1 LADKNSLDNDCSFEV
16 WLYPKIT
23 TTNETLIFGNATNSI
38 GIFYDS
44 GDVVFK
50 FGQYT
55 ARHTLAH
62 ISKSH
67 HIVGTYSPSAINLYV
82 DGEIKSTISVT
93 DLPSL
98 SQSGLTL
105 NVGPTL
111 SASDSFVIDAPAVY
125 RHALPI
131 SKIFNHYSE
140 IQPIPA
146 YQVAFPDQGRIF
158 EAYDNNI
165 STSHSYSYPGN
176 KPWNYL
182 ITDQTYYNTE
192 EQYISIIKTDTA
204 AVASVQLDDF
214 ISIPSGIPSNSSKIE
229 WNGSNGIAVSVSLD
243 GVTYTSCIN
252 GGQIPGFTRSSF
264 SSQTGIYIKIVLST
278 ADSSKYLPR
287 LYSLALTFYQD
298 QTLFAS
304 NSADYIS
311 ALDTTSYTLGSK
323 IYPILSRDSR
333 NGVKTFD
340 NSGFVI
346 NTEALIYTIEFFYT
360 PSSLSNSGLISSAI
374 PASNYSW
381 ITAGTIS
388 NTNVSAI
395 YINGINKTSQTNISN
410 VLTPEEMHHV
420 VIVYSSPRTGVLKFN
435 SSTLGS
441 TSATYQNIALY
452 PTAFDSTKVSE
463 HYALY
468 TQRSISVADDSS
480 ITLTEDSTSVYNN
493 DWLVIQNI

>member
-1 LADKNSLDNDCSFEV
+1 
-16 WLYPKIT
+16 
-23 TTNETLIFGNATNSI
+23 
-38 GIFYDS
+38 
-44 GDVVFK
+44 
-50 FGQYT
+50 
-55 ARHTLAH
+55 
-62 ISKSH
+62 
-67 HIVGTYSPSAINLYV
+67 
-82 DGEIKSTISVT
+82 
-93 DLPSL
+93 
-98 SQSGLTL
+98 
-105 NVGPTL
+105 
-111 SASDSFVIDAPAVY
+111 
-125 RHALPI
+125 
-131 SKIFNHYSE
+131 
-140 IQPIPA
+140 
-146 YQVAFPDQGRIF
+146 
-158 EAYDNNI
+158 
-165 STSHSYSYPGN
+165 
-176 KPWNYL
+176 
-182 ITDQTYYNTE
+182 
-192 EQYISIIKTDTA
+192 
-204 AVASVQLDDF
+204 
-214 ISIPSGIPSNSSKIE
+214 
-229 WNGSNGIAVSVSLD
+229 
-243 GVTYTSCIN
+243 
-252 GGQIPGFTRSSF
+252 
-264 SSQTGIYIKIVLST
+264 
-278 ADSSKYLPR
+278 
-287 LYSLALTFYQD
+287 
-298 QTLFAS
+298 LFAS

-374 PASNYSW
+374 PVSNYSW

-388 NTNVSAI
+388 NTSVSAI

-410 VLTPEEMHHV
+410 VLTTGEMHHV

-480 ITLTEDSTSVYNN
+480 ITLTEDGTSVYNN